1 MEVKSLSCIRVGRDG
16 GEVSVLHKSGKGW
29 R

>member
-1 MEVKSLSCIRVGRDG
+1 MEVKTVPCIRVGRDG